1 LAKVFGYHSCIRGKK
16 GGSVSKGE
24 LQRLKNFAHA
34 KALSRKGFGRSAV
47 DDSCIRGKKGGSV
60 SKGELQ
66 RLKNFAH
73 AKALS
78 RKGLG
83 RSAVD
88 NSCICGKQGGWR
100 LALAFG
106 VAGWRG
112 WTGNGFAPMALFWT
126 HKIRPMPRASALGF

>member
-1 LAKVFGYHSCIRGKK
+1 MAFGCNSCIRGKK
-16 GGSVSKGE
+16 GVSISKGE

-34 KALSRKGFGRSAV
+34 KALSRKVLGRSAV
-47 DDSCIRGKKGGSV
+47 DNSCIRGKQGGSV
-60 SKGELQ
+60 SKGKLQ

-78 RKGLG
+78 LKGFG

-88 NSCICGKQGGWR
+88 DSCIRGKQGGWR

-126 HKIRPMPRASALGF
+126 HKIRPMPRASALGY